1 MKHMLLVVAVLAFC
15 VGISA
20 QTVYGI
26 RAGLNSAN
34 WAAEDMENNS
44 SRLLLHFGGMMQ
56 YQFSPTVILQPELL
70 YTNKGIKLHDE
81 GYNSY
86 EGDWEYTDI
95 ITQSYLEIPVLFKY
109 NSELQGFK
117 LQPYLGSSLGIL
129 LSAKEKYSYEDEDGD
144 DSGTDDVKE
153 YINSVDIGLNLGV
166 DAVFQERF
174 LVGLRYNYGLS
185 NILKEADDDDE
196 HAYNRTIMFNFGYMF
211 GSSNRLWY

>member
-1 MKHMLLVVAVLAFC
+1 MKHMLLVVVILVFC
-15 VGISA
+15 LGLSA
-20 QTVYGI
+20 QVVYGV

-34 WAAEDMENNS
+34 WAGENIDNNK
-44 SRLLLHFGGMMQ
+44 SRLLMHFGGMMQ
-56 YQFSPTVILQPELL
+56 YQLTPTIIMQPELL
-70 YTNKGIKLHDE
+70 YTSKGIELHDE
-81 GYNSY
+81 GYHSY
-86 EGDWEYTDI
+86 DGYWEYSDT

-129 LSAKEKYSYEDEDGD
+129 LGAKEKYSYEDEYGD
-144 DSGTDDVKE
+144 DSDTADVKE

-185 NILKEADDDDE
+185 NILKKADDNDGY
-196 HAYNRTIMFNFGYMF
+196 AYNRTIMFNFGYLF
-211 GSSNRLWY
+211 NSSNRLWY